1 MLVLLSIIYLS
12 IIGVKMKVKLKI
24 KYLAKIKRPEEAETL
39 EQHKVI
45 TSYQKSLPEES
56 KIKFFQPIQLFEY

>member
-1 MLVLLSIIYLS
+1 MLVSLIFLSK
-12 IIGVKMKVKLKI
+12 IGVKMKVKLKV
-24 KYLAKIKRPEEAETL
+24 KYLAKIKRPEEAETI
-39 EQHKVI
+39 EQQKIV

>member
-1 MLVLLSIIYLS
+1 MLVLLSIIY
-12 IIGVKMKVKLKI
+12 IGVKMKVKLKI
-24 KYLAKIKRPEEAETL
+24 KYLAKIKRPEEAETI

>member
-1 MLVLLSIIYLS
+1 
-12 IIGVKMKVKLKI
+12 MKVKLKV
-24 KYLAKIKRPEEAETL
+24 KYLAKIKRPEEAETI
-39 EQHKVI
+39 EQQKIV